1 MPLDHIRLRGMRF
14 YGYHGALPAERELG
28 QRFVVDVELAF
39 DLRPAGQSDDLA
51 RTVSYAEVYDLVRA
65 VVEGPPRALL
75 ECVAEQVAARIL
87 ERFAIVEEVRVL
99 ARKPEAP
106 IPGILE
112 AAEVEIIRRRA

>member
-1 MPLDHIRLRGMRF
+1 MSLDRIRLRGMRF

-28 QRFVVDVELAF
+28 QRFEVDVELGL

-65 VVEGPPRALL
+65 VVEGSPHALL
-75 ECVAEQVAARIL
+75 ESIAEQAAARIL
-87 ERFAIVEEVRVL
+87 GRFATVEEVRVL
-99 ARKPEAP
+99 VRKPEAP

>member
-75 ECVAEQVAARIL
+75 ESVAEQVAARIL